1 MQKELLMTIGL
12 FLAGVMAEAAPITFE
27 VEVTARGA
35 CRDRIAQVSM
45 DLAQMRQFL
54 YAGTPAGEWDA
65 HVVDLETGETALSQT
80 DLDLNDGGNAVR
92 GTVSWLIAGRS
103 PNGTV
108 RRYRVTLGLPRQAQ
122 PAQSITVECT
132 DQEIVVRTPN
142 FLARHALGAGGTLAH
157 VSFGGEAERTLP
169 LRMNDRVY
177 DRKLGG
183 FSLRCDPSPD
193 VEVVAAGPLLVL
205 VRTMARYCDRRGKRP
220 PGEPWATYTFAYDAF
235 SPTVKMTAQVRQQ
248 SGPAWSELHVFEM
261 HHKAPHF
268 RQLAMSPPLQTRTL
282 IDEKRTHSLRGRDW
296 GALLNDRD
304 ALALIG
310 PGLYGIHTNVSGYG
324 AYVHGPW
331 RRFGGGEQTFEATL
345 YLGPSGGSAE
355 ELAKRVETFGGEWEV
370 RVRVPQMQ
378 ARVVEVRNALTQLQP
393 KIKALP
399 SERRA
404 AVERLAS
411 VARWLTDRANAE
423 AGSLSALDQWQRSV
437 EAARAVAET
446 ATRFTEG
453 KPGEAK
459 LPLAYADEHNV
470 ILAGDGV
477 ALRFTRNGQGMGLAQ
492 VAHLESQSDFLARG
506 RTLTDLWSLTFQHT
520 ETKELATVL
529 PACAAATTWEARTEG
544 DAASL
549 QMTWERCTV
558 GDAVGALDVVVAV
571 SAANDSGLT
580 RWRLRLN
587 NRSERYGLW
596 EIRFPRIASIG
607 PRGYVCV
614 PRKWGTVYEVPLAGS
629 GYRARYPSGGAFG
642 QLVCYWREQSGLY
655 LGAHDG
661 AAGVKELSVTADGA
675 DCVRYELNTFPGD
688 MGVPKPKRDLG
699 YDVAVGAFRGDWFE
713 AAKIYRQWAIRQF
726 WCRKGPIVS
735 RDDMPQWF
743 KECALCFRPGGVPAK
758 VGPMLERL
766 AAAFEMPAVCHWYS
780 WHQIPFDN
788 DYPEY
793 FPVRPGFKE
802 AVAQAQA
809 VGARIMPYINGHLWD
824 TDTKSWQVEN
834 GRSAAA
840 LRPDGGLYIERWSKQ
855 EHAAMCP
862 HTQLWKRK
870 MREIA
875 VRLVGEYR
883 VKGLYLDQIGAASP
897 RLCFARDHGHPLGG
911 GDFWSRGYDEL
922 LAELRAAA
930 HAIDPDFIMT
940 TESHAEP
947 YLAQLDGHLM
957 CNLVG
962 ADQVPLYAA
971 IYAGYTQ
978 TFGRHGEVGNP
989 AAFAMEHGQA
999 FAFGSMMGRVN
1010 SEALLQPD
1018 KARLLAYLES
1028 LARLRRDYRD
1038 FMAFGEML
1046 RPPCLGGGIPTV
1058 SAQWKSKTRDHVR
1071 MPAIQCSAW
1080 RAPDGRIGLFFTNV
1094 ADETVAFAH
1103 EFVPHAYDLPI
1114 DAAMS
1119 VATERSSGE
1128 RNQAQTRGR
1137 EVMLKYRLKPQE
1149 TIAIIV
1155 ATD

>member
-1 MQKELLMTIGL
+1 MHKELLVTIGL
-12 FLAGVMAEAAPITFE
+12 FLAGVIAEAAPVTFE
-27 VEVTARGA
+27 VEVTARGD

-45 DLAQMRQFL
+45 DLAQMREFL
-54 YAGTPAGEWDA
+54 YADTPAGEWDA
-65 HVVDLETGETALSQT
+65 QLVHLETGETALSQT
-80 DLDLNDGGNAVR
+80 DLELHDEGNAVR
-92 GTVSWLIAGRS
+92 GMVSWLIAGRS

-108 RRYRVTLGLPRQAQ
+108 RRYRITLGLPRQAT
-122 PAQSITVECT
+122 PAQGLTAERT
-132 DQEIVVRTPN
+132 DQEIIVRTPN
-142 FLARHALGAGGTLAH
+142 FLAHHPLAAGGMLAH
-157 VSFGGEAERTLP
+157 VSFGAEAERTLP
-169 LRMNDRVY
+169 LRMNDRLH
-177 DRKLGG
+177 DRALGG
-183 FSLRCDPSPD
+183 FWLRTDRGPE
-193 VEVVAAGPLLVL
+193 VEVVGTGPVMVL
-205 VRTMARYCDRRGKRP
+205 VRATARYCDSLGKCA
-220 PGEPWATYTFAYDAF
+220 PGEPRATYTFAYDAF
-235 SPTVKMTAQVRQQ
+235 SPTVKMTAQVRQRGG
-248 SGPAWSELHVFEM
+248 SPWGELHVFEM
-261 HHKAPHF
+261 HHKAAFF
-268 RQLAMSPPLQTRTL
+268 RQLAMSPPLQTQPL
-282 IDEKRTHSLRGRDW
+282 VDEKETHSLRGRHW
-296 GALLNDRD
+296 GTLLNDRD

-310 PGLYGIHTNVSGYG
+310 PGLYGIHTNVSAYG

-331 RRFGGGEQTFEATL
+331 RRFAGGEQTFEAVL

-355 ELAKRVETFGGEWEV
+355 ELAKRIEALRGEWEV

-378 ARVVEVRNALTQLQP
+378 ARVAEVRNALTQLQP
-393 KIKALP
+393 KIRALP
-399 SERRA
+399 AERRA
-404 AVERLAS
+404 AAHRLAS
-411 VARWLTDRANAE
+411 VVRWLVHTAN
-423 AGSLSALDQWQRSV
+423 AGSLSALDQWRRSID
-437 EAARAVAET
+437 AARAVAET

-453 KPGEAK
+453 QPAEAK
-459 LPLAYADEHNV
+459 LPLAYADERNV

-477 ALRFTRNGQGMGLAQ
+477 ALRLTRNGQDMGLAQ
-492 VAHLESQSDFLARG
+492 VAHLESRRDFLARG
-506 RTLTDLWSLTFQHT
+506 RALTDLWSLTFRNT
-520 ETKELATVL
+520 ETKELVTVR
-529 PACAAATTWEARTEG
+529 PACAAATTWEARNED

-549 QMTWERCTV
+549 QMTWARCTV
-558 GDAVGALDVVVAV
+558 GDAVGAVGVVAVV
-571 SAANDSGLT
+571 SAANDSCLT
-580 RWRLRLN
+580 RWRLRLS

-596 EIRFPRIASIG
+596 QIRFPRIASIG

-614 PRKWGTVYEVPLAGS
+614 PRKWGTVHEVPLAGA
-629 GYRARYPSGGAFG
+629 GYRARYPSGSAFG
-642 QLVCYWREQSGLY
+642 QLVCYWRERSGLY

-675 DCVRYELNTFPGD
+675 DCVKYELNTFPGD
-688 MGVPKPKRDLG
+688 MGVPKPKHDLG
-699 YDVAVGAFRGDWFE
+699 YDVVVGAYRGDWFE
-713 AAKIYRQWAIRQF
+713 AGKIYRQWATRQF
-726 WCRKGPIVS
+726 WCRKGPIIS

-743 KECALCFRPGGVPAK
+743 KECALCFRPGGDPAK
-758 VGPMLERL
+758 VGPVLKRL

-802 AVAQAQA
+802 AVAQGQA
-809 VGARIMPYINGHLWD
+809 VGVRIMPYINGHLWD
-824 TDTKSWQVEN
+824 TDTESWQAEN

-870 MREIA
+870 MRDVA
-875 VRLVGEYR
+875 VRLVAEYG

-911 GDFWSRGYDEL
+911 GDLWSRGHDEL
-922 LAELRAAA
+922 LAELRVAA

-962 ADQVPLYAA
+962 ANQVPLYAA

-978 TFGRHGEVGNP
+978 TFGRHGEIRNP
-989 AAFAMEHGQA
+989 TAFAMEHGQA

-1018 KARLLAYLES
+1018 KSRLLAYLKS
-1028 LARLRRDYRD
+1028 LVRMRRSYRH

-1046 RPPCLGGGIPTV
+1046 RAPGLTGDIPTV
-1058 SAQWKSKTRDHVR
+1058 SAQWKSKTRDHVE
-1071 MPAIQCSAW
+1071 MAAIQCSAW

-1094 ADETVAFAH
+1094 ADETVAFTH
-1103 EFVPHAYDLPI
+1103 EFVPHAYGLPT
-1114 DAAMS
+1114 DAAIS
-1119 VATERSSGE
+1119 VATERSTAE

-1137 EVMLKYRLKPQE
+1137 EVMLRYRLGPQE
-1149 TIAIIV
+1149 TIAVIV